1 MNHINLGIIGAGI
14 IAHNHVEAAINTP
27 GVKLLCIADIVS
39 QKAESLAEKY
49 NIKPYTNYREMLDNE
64 SLDAVIITL
73 PVFLH
78 CESVVEAAN
87 RGLHILVEKPMAS
100 TVEECNLMISEAKK
114 NNVKL
119 MVGHIQ
125 RYISSNMRAFEMIQE
140 GTLGQLIMI
149 NEKRYSN
156 YFNDKRPAWC
166 LKKETAG
173 GGVIMNLG
181 AHSIDKAL
189 YMSQAGIKRVSGK
202 VGFFAKETD
211 IEGNGQLFL
220 EMENGVS
227 LVSTHYGYSK
237 VLEFTTEYIFV
248 DGIIKTANNNIIS
261 IQAGDK
267 RYDEELQR
275 VDPFLLQLKDF
286 VKSIEDDKVP
296 AVSGEYGRDV
306 IKAITSIY

>member
-49 NIKPYTNYREMLDNE
+49 NIKPYTNNREMLDNE

-140 GTLGQLIMI
+140 GTLGGLIMI
-149 NEKRYSN
+149 NERRYYN
-156 YFNDKRPAWC
+156 YFNDRRPAWC

-181 AHSIDKAL
+181 AHSIDKVL
-189 YMSQAGIKRVSGK
+189 YMSQSRIKKVHGK
-202 VGFFAKETD
+202 VGFFATGTD
-211 IEGNGQLFL
+211 VEGNGQLLL

-227 LVSTHYGYSK
+227 AVTTHYGYSK
-237 VLEFTTEYIFV
+237 VAEYTTEYIFH
-248 DGIIKTANNNIIS
+248 DGIIKTTTNNIIT

-267 RYDEELQR
+267 RYDEELLKI
-275 VDPFLLQLKDF
+275 DPFKLQLEDF
-286 VKSIEDDKVP
+286 IKSIEEDKTP
-296 AVSGEYGRDV
+296 AISGEYGLEV
-306 IKAITSIY
+306 IQAITSVY